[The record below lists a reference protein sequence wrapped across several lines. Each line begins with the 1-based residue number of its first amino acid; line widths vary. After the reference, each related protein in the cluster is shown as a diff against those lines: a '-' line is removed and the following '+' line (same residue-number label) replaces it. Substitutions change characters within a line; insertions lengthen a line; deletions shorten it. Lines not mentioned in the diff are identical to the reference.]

1 MYALKK
7 NRTINFIN
15 KNNLYRHLFFSVLMF
30 GAIIFAIWKCS
41 YGFGG
46 NDEAFYLTIP
56 HRLLMGDSLF
66 TEEWHV
72 SQFSGF
78 LLMPFV
84 WIYETITKSTDGIIF
99 AMRII
104 YVLFHFLISIFIYVR
119 LQKFNVMAVV
129 SSLLYFIFTP
139 FDIMALSYNTMAFD
153 LLVFTG
159 VLIAT
164 ANTNI
169 KISFIICGISF
180 SAVVLCCPYMA
191 VVYILFA
198 VCVLIHR
205 IICKCKN
212 ENIKQ
217 IILSTDLFSGKN
229 FLLFSVGVAFSIVV
243 FMSFVLSRTSISN
256 IIENLQYILS
266 DPEHPAMSITDKL
279 SMYCKAFTESHP
291 FMCISLIAYLITIL
305 ILIFDKNRAKHKTLY
320 FVFSTVITIF
330 TYIIFIPEL
339 LETYYNA
346 IMFPVCFM
354 GITSYILIK
363 DKPKKLF
370 AAVFMVGVLY
380 SFAVCF
386 SSNQYFYVIFP
397 AFTISNVAS
406 FVFIGAFIK
415 ELKEEFEIKN
425 NKNNNY
431 KIILCTVLLITT
443 VCLQNILEITV
454 KYQHCFF
461 EPVTV
466 QQMNSKI
473 ECGPAK
479 GIYTNLDNYNVYNQA
494 YNDIANYKNMSQGN
508 ILFLSNRCW
517 YYLVAENCIWSTYS
531 TWLSGVNYSAINRLQ
546 QYYNLNPEKIPQYI
560 YIEKEEAGELDLSDI
575 YNIADYYGY
584 KISENEISYKL
595 EKIR

>member
-15 KNNLYRHLFFSVLMF
+15 NNLYRHLCFGVLMF

-56 HRLLMGDSLF
+56 HRLLMGDSLLA
-66 TEEWHV
+66 EEWHV
-72 SQFSGF
+72 SQLSGF

-84 WIYETITKSTDGIIF
+84 WIYETMTKSTDGIIF

-104 YVLFHFLISIFIYVR
+104 YVLFHSLVSIFIYIR

-139 FDIMALSYNTMAFD
+139 FDVMALSYNTMAFD

-164 ANTNI
+164 ADTDK
-169 KISFIICGISF
+169 KIPFIICGITF

-198 VCVLIHR
+198 VCVLVHI

-217 IILSTDLFSGKN
+217 TVLSIDLFSGRI
-229 FLLFSVGVAFSIVV
+229 FLLFSVGVAFSAVV
-243 FMSFVLSRTSISN
+243 FITFVLSRTSIFN

-266 DPEHPAMSITDKL
+266 DPEHPAMSIPDKL
-279 SMYCKAFTESHP
+279 GMYCKAFIEAHP
-291 FMCISLIAYLITIL
+291 LMCISLITYLIIIL
-305 ILIFDKNRAKHKTLY
+305 ILIFDKNRVKHSTLY
-320 FVFSTVITIF
+320 FGVSTVITIF

-370 AAVFMVGVLY
+370 ASVFMAGVLY
-380 SFAVCF
+380 SLAVCF
-386 SSNQYFYVIFP
+386 SSNQYFYIIFP

-406 FVFIGAFIK
+406 FIFIGLFIK
-415 ELKEEFEIKN
+415 ELKKEFEIKN
-425 NKNNNY
+425 NKNNY
-431 KIILCTVLLITT
+431 KIIICMVLAITA
-443 VCLQNILEITV
+443 VCLQTVLEITV

-461 EPVTV
+461 ESLTT

-473 ECGPAK
+473 DCGPAK
-479 GIYTNLDNYNVYNQA
+479 GVYTNSDNYDFYNQA

-517 YYLVAENCIWSTYS
+517 YYLVADNCTLGTYS
-531 TWLSGVNYSAINRLQ
+531 TWLSGVNYSTINRLQ
-546 QYYNLNPEKIPQYI
+546 QYYTLNPEKIPQYI
-560 YIEKEEAGELDLSDI
+560 YIEKEEAIELDLSDI
-575 YNIADYYGY
+575 YNTANYYGY
-584 KISENEISYKL
+584 KISENKVRYKL
-595 EKIR
+595 EKIK